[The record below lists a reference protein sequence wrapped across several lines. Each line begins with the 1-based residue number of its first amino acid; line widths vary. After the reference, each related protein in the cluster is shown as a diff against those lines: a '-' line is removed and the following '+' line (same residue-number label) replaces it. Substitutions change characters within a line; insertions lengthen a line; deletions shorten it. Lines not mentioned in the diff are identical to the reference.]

1 MRQFR
6 DAPKRPIN
14 LSLNSAVLEMAKEL
28 GLNISQT
35 VDELLKQEVERV
47 YWLRWNEDN
56 QPAIAQYNARMARDG
71 TFAQSIRRHLAQ
83 DDERAAA
90 EAGAATA
97 ESR

>member
-1 MRQFR
+1 MRRFR

-14 LSLNSAVLEMAKEL
+14 LSLNSAVLELAKEL

-56 QPAIAQYNARMARDG
+56 KEAIAQYNARMARDG

-83 DDERAAA
+83 EAEAEAAA
-90 EAGAATA
+90 ATP